1 MTNVLPN
8 LSITCQTYRSR
19 FPILTMA
26 KGCQL
31 RALNV
36 LDVKKFRFLINF
48 S

>member
-19 FPILTMA
+19 FPVLTVA
-26 KGCQL
+26 EGCQL

-36 LDVKKFRFLINF
+36 LVVKKIRFLINF